1 MNPISVSS
9 AVAAPVKATQT
20 EKSVSVM
27 RATYSSTAVAA
38 KNAETDDVVTISKSM
53 EKLLDGFTGA
63 GQKTPS
69 NDDGAVGGDSGSGAN
84 AGANAGAGAGGFSSA
99 ALDRAREGKKIM
111 DGLANFQDE
120 FANNLGKALN
130 ALKGSLGDTLGQFG
144 MSQDDIESVLTG
156 FSKDAE
162 EKIKS
167 FDFAELSV
175 DYQKSSTQFSIE
187 SHGIDLIVKDGDRE
201 LKVSYAKSTLDL
213 RREDE
218 SLQAQVAQ
226 GGDSMIRVGASST
239 TADGKAEGMIIN
251 AKGFSADEVEAVL
264 DQLNKM
270 SSGKAGGSSGGL
282 AVLTPEKKAD
292 GILKLQ
298 LDLSA
303 ILPSASSSA
312 AAATSAAPA
321 GSAPV
326 SAGLNI
332 TA

>member
-69 NDDGAVGGDSGSGAN
+69 NDDGAVGGKSGSGAS
-84 AGANAGAGAGGFSSA
+84 AGGSGGFSSV

-111 DGLANFQDE
+111 DNLANFQDD

-187 SHGIDLIVKDGDRE
+187 SHGIDLIVKDGERE

-303 ILPSASSSA
+303 IMPSASSSA

-321 GSAPV
+321 AASAPV

>member
-1 MNPISVSS
+1 MNPISASGGV
-9 AVAAPVKATQT
+9 VAPVKATQT

-27 RATYSSTAVAA
+27 KATYSSTAVAA

-63 GQKTPS
+63 GKKTPS
-69 NDDGAVGGDSGSGAN
+69 NDDGAVGGQSGSGGGAS
-84 AGANAGAGAGGFSSA
+84 AGGAGGGFSSA

-111 DGLANFQDE
+111 DNLANFQDD

-162 EKIKS
+162 EKLKS

-175 DYQKSSTQFSIE
+175 DYQKSATQFSIE

-213 RREDE
+213 RREDQ

-226 GGDSMIRVGASST
+226 GGDSMIRVGASTT

-312 AAATSAAPA
+312 AATASPAPAAAAPPA
-321 GSAPV
+321 